1 MSDYTAVAKGQRATS
16 TLREQHARR
25 VVDAAQ
31 DSHSA
36 VTRRNYL
43 AAWRRFE
50 AWADREGIGSIPALP
65 ETVAAYLAERAA
77 NGLSPASLRLDRAAI
92 RYHHTDAGHA
102 NPADNEGVRRVLRG
116 LTRRAAHEGRT
127 PKQAAA
133 LTEEGLAAIR
143 ATAQLRRTGPGGR
156 TERASKAR
164 RRGQV
169 DIALAS
175 VMRDA
180 MLRRSEA
187 AALTWADV
195 DFRSDGSARVTVR
208 RSKSDQDGNGPP
220 CTLGEPPRRSF
231 GQSIALTPRRKP
243 LVFGLR
249 SGRAVSNR
257 IAAAARAAGLTGRFS
272 GHSPRVGMARDLVAS
287 GEGVAA
293 LQVAGRWASA
303 QMPAHYARAELAA
316 QGAVARFHGEN

>member
-1 MSDYTAVAKGQRATS
+1 MGKDAAVANSETATS
-16 TLREQHARR
+16 TLREQHVRR

-31 DSHSA
+31 ESHSA
-36 VTRRNYL
+36 VTRRIYL

-50 AWADREGIGSIPALP
+50 AWADREGLGSIPALP

-92 RYHHTDAGHA
+92 RHHHTDAGHA

-116 LTRRAAHEGRT
+116 LTRRAAREGRT
-127 PKQAAA
+127 PRQAAA

-143 ATAQLRRTGPGGR
+143 ATAHLRRTGPGGR

-164 RRGQV
+164 RRGEV
-169 DIALAS
+169 DIALVS

-180 MLRRSEA
+180 LLRRSEA

-195 DFRSDGSARVTVR
+195 EFRSDGSARVTVR
-208 RSKSDQDGNGPP
+208 RSKSDQDGTGA
-220 CTLGEPPRRSF
+220 TLYVGRA
-231 GQSIALTPRRKP
+231 GAAALRAILRPDASPKAP
-243 LVFGLR
+243 VFGLR

-257 IAAAARAAGLTGRFS
+257 IAAAAKAAGLMGRFS
-272 GHSPRVGMARDLVAS
+272 GHSPRIGMARDLVAS
-287 GEGVAA
+287 GAGIAA

-316 QGAVARFHGEN
+316 KGAVARFHGED